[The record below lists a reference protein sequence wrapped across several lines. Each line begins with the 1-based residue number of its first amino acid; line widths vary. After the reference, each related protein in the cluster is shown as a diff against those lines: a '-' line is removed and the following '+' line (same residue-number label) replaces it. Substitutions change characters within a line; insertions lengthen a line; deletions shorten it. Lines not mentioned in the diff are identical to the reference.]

1 MSPTTKVG
9 SINWTCSTTSSVSQQ
24 YLPATCR

>member
-1 MSPTTKVG
+1 M
-9 SINWTCSTTSSVSQQ
+9 NWTCSTTSSVSQQ